1 LITAVT
7 FFVAILFLPKIGV
20 EAHTRNLPNEMP
32 MSNGLTPLPKTGLKW
47 FVFGIQTPEFAKQQK
62 QALKDLLT

>member
-1 LITAVT
+1 
-7 FFVAILFLPKIGV
+7 
-20 EAHTRNLPNEMP
+20 
-32 MSNGLTPLPKTGLKW
+32 MSNGLSPLPKTGLKW